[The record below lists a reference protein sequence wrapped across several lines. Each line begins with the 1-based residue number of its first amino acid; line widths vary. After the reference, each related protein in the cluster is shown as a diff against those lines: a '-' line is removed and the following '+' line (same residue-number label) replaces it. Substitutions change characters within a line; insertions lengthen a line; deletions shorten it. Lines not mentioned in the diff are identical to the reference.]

1 MNKCRIIIAGGSGF
15 IGRAIARELG
25 SRGDDVVILSRSPRE
40 ARRNIRYIA
49 WDGRTIADSWLR
61 EIDAADA
68 VINLAGK
75 NVNCRY
81 TRRALDEIDR
91 SRENAVR
98 AINDAINRCANPPR
112 VLIQASTTAIYGDRG
127 DEICDES
134 SPLGEGIPVQTATK
148 WERAFDSIPTP
159 RTRRVILRMPFVLGR
174 DGGVLKMLAGM
185 SRCFLG
191 GTVGDGRQFISW
203 IHIDDL
209 VRIVIRAIEDER
221 MTGLYIAASPNAVT
235 NAEFMRELRRAVHRP
250 WSPPVPAV
258 MVRLGCFILRTEPVL
273 ALTGRRAIPRR
284 LTNEHFE
291 FSYPSLP
298 AALQSLLN

>member
-1 MNKCRIIIAGGSGF
+1 MNSRRIIIAGGSGF
-15 IGRAIARELG
+15 IGRAIASALS
-25 SRGDDVVILSRSPRE
+25 SRGDDVVILTRSPRE
-40 ARRNIRYIA
+40 SRGNVRYVA
-49 WDGRTIADSWLR
+49 WDGQTMTDSWLR
-61 EIDAADA
+61 EIDVAHA

-81 TRRALDEIDR
+81 TRRALEEIDR

-98 AINDAINRCANPPR
+98 AVNDAINRCANPPG

-127 DEICDES
+127 DEVCDES
-134 SPLGEGIPVQTATK
+134 SRVGEGIPVQTATK
-148 WERAFDSIPTP
+148 WERAFDSVPTP
-159 RTRRVILRMPFVLGR
+159 RTRRVLLRMPFVLGR
-174 DGGVLKMLAGM
+174 GGGVLKMLATM

-191 GTVGDGRQFISW
+191 GTVGDGRQIISW

-209 VRIVIRAIEDER
+209 VRIVLRAIDDEQ

-235 NAEFMRELRRAVHRP
+235 NAEFMRELRHAVHRP

-258 MVRLGCFILRTEPVL
+258 MVRLGCFLLRTEPVL

-284 LTNEHFE
+284 LSEDGIAFEH
-291 FSYPSLP
+291 PRLP
-298 AALQSLLN
+298 AALKSLLN